1 MHLREL
7 KNGFVY
13 RKLFTASTHFVV
25 NMSIKRR
32 AHLALLFLFS
42 LIYNLIFMSKSIIFV
57 HYVGDS
63 AAAA

>member
-7 KNGFVY
+7 KNGFMY

-32 AHLALLFLFS
+32 AHFTLLFLFS
-42 LIYNLIFMSKSIIFV
+42 LVYNLIFMSKSIIFV
-57 HYVGDS
+57 QYVGDS